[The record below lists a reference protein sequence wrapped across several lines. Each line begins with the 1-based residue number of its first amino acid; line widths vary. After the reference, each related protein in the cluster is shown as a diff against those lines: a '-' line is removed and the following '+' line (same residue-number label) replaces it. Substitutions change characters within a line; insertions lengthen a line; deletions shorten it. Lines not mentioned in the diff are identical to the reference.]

1 MHILFIGIVVSLLTA
16 EFTGFSPGG
25 IVVAGY
31 LALFLGQPV
40 WLGGTIA
47 AAQATLAVGR
57 LLERRMLLYGRRQF
71 AIYILAGM
79 LIGQGAM
86 LLTRGGNYFD
96 WGLLVI
102 GYLVPGLIARDFAR
116 QGVVPTL
123 LALALAVA
131 LTALAGLAGE
141 GLLW

>member
-1 MHILFIGIVVSLLTA
+1 
-16 EFTGFSPGG
+16 
-25 IVVAGY
+25 
-31 LALFLGQPV
+31 
-40 WLGGTIA
+40 
-47 AAQATLAVGR
+47 
-57 LLERRMLLYGRRQF
+57 MLLYGRRQF

>member
-1 MHILFIGIVVSLLTA
+1 MHVLFIGIVVSLLTA

-40 WLGGTIA
+40 WLGGTLA
-47 AAQATLAVGR
+47 AALATLAVGR
-57 LLERRMLLYGRRQF
+57 LLERRLLLYGRRQF
-71 AIYILAGM
+71 AVYILAGM

-86 LLTRGGNYFD
+86 LLTRGASYLD

-116 QGVVPTL
+116 QGIIPTL

-131 LTALAGLAGE
+131 LTALASLAGE